1 VIDILGQMASHLELG
16 GVGLVGQTIF
26 ASEMP
31 KDTSGVLLF
40 TTGEGFMRRADV
52 SRYFRGTLYVA
63 TRGKNYAE
71 SGDLASKVFNLMDF
85 EGKTIGDFKVLLC
98 RPEGMP
104 MPFGRDES
112 GMTEWLSSYELT
124 FTMQ

>member
-1 VIDILGQMASHLELG
+1 MIDILGQMASHLELG
-16 GVGLVGQTIF
+16 GVGQVGQTIF

-31 KDTSGVLLF
+31 LGTSGVLLF
-40 TTGEGFMRRADV
+40 TSGEGFMRRADV
-52 SRYFRGTLYVA
+52 NRYFRGTLFVA
-63 TRGKNYAE
+63 TRGKSYSE
-71 SGDLASKVFNLMDF
+71 SGELAHKVFDLMDF
-85 EGKTIGDFKVLLC
+85 EGKTIGDFKVLMC
-98 RPEGMP
+98 RPEGVP